1 MIARSCVKVPK
12 HTLVVMHCVCA
23 HSVHAQDLHYEL
35 WQYEVVQLAS
45 PVHHR
50 TCSPLFRTYS
60 RRILWEPF
68 GSRDV
73 PAALIWDVVKHKN
86 MSRQARYIDNAPR
99 PSGGTPD
106 ELIVDYRDN
115 SSANILLHRYC
126 VPSRLL
132 YPGASLPLDL
142 LKSLEWLKLTKEETR
157 LAKEPGYVCV
167 KGRSGTGKTLIAI
180 HRMLLKARLA
190 QQQKHI
196 LCQAYVARNSLLCR
210 SIKQKFPPSLQ
221 RSSGAHADRP
231 PAVAFFTMAQ
241 LVAHLEERAVNAPGQ
256 QELWQRDMH
265 LRFPRFEIWYS
276 QRPVPKTAAALTA
289 RQVWTEIQSII
300 QGTIVCMARTE
311 NGPWDVWTMLGA

>member
-1 MIARSCVKVPK
+1 MVI
-12 HTLVVMHCVCA
+12 HCAYA
-23 HSVHAQDLHYEL
+23 HSVHAQDLHYAL
-35 WQYEVVQLAS
+35 WQYELCNLLH
-45 PVHHR
+45 VHHR
-50 TCSPLFRTYS
+50 TCSPALRTYS

-99 PSGGTPD
+99 PSAGTF
-106 ELIVDYRDN
+106 IVDYRDN
-115 SSANILLHRYC
+115 SGTNTLLHRYR

-132 YPGASLPLDL
+132 HPGTSLPLDL

-180 HRMLLKARLA
+180 HRILLKARLA
-190 QQQKHI
+190 QQQKHT
-196 LCQAYVARNSLLCR
+196 LCQAFVARNNILCR

-221 RSSGAHADRP
+221 TASSAHADRP

-241 LVAHLEERAVNAPGQ
+241 LVAHLEERAVDEPGQ

-276 QRPVPKTAAALTA
+276 QRSVPKTAAALTA

-300 QGTIVCMARTE
+300 QGTIVCVARTG
-311 NGPWDVWTMLGA
+311 NGPWDA